1 MARLTEEQAIRR
13 LLDRFGFGAGGSEL
27 AEARRAGWRATLSTV
42 LSPESGDSSA
52 TPPPELTPY
61 QRVGKK
67 DDPEVKKE
75 AKKERKQQL
84 RTDRS
89 ELIVWWL
96 DRMVA
101 TEAPL
106 TERLTWFWHGH
117 FATSLQKVRDPRLM
131 LAQNATL
138 RRLGRGDFRD
148 LARAMIIDPAMLI
161 WLDGNDN
168 TAKAANENL
177 AREFMELFT
186 LGHGNYTEDD
196 IKGAARAL
204 TGWKLNRKTGTAK
217 LNAKNHATG
226 DKTILGK
233 TADFDAK
240 SFVDQVLAQPAC
252 PRFLASRLW
261 FRLVSAEPPADE
273 VVDRLVGAYGPGR
286 DIAALLGALAGE
298 DTFTDSATTLVKQPV
313 EWAVGLL
320 RASGVRP
327 SKLEAKQQKKLITLL
342 KGMGQLP
349 FLPPS
354 VGGWAAGA
362 AWLSTAA
369 ARSRIELATMI
380 GKAAD
385 DKLGGTDP
393 TEVLGLDQ
401 VSSRTAAAIKAAPAQ
416 ARLAVAACSPEYVVS
431 R

>member
-13 LLDRFGFGAGGSEL
+13 LLDRFGFGAGGPEL

-42 LSPESGDSSA
+42 LSPEGGDSSA
-52 TPPPELTPY
+52 TPPPELAPY
-61 QRVGKK
+61 QRAGK
-67 DDPEVKKE
+67 DADPE
-75 AKKERKQQL
+75 AKKERKKKQ
-84 RTDRS
+84 RKDRAT
-89 ELIVWWL
+89 LTGWWL

-101 TEAPL
+101 TDAPL

-117 FATSLQKVRDPRLM
+117 FATSVQKVRDPRLM
-131 LAQNATL
+131 LAQNVTL

-226 DKTILGK
+226 DKTILGR

-252 PRFLASRLW
+252 PRFLVSRLW

-273 VVDRLVGAYGPGR
+273 IVDRLVGAYGPGR
-286 DIAALLGALAGE
+286 DIGALLGAVAAE
-298 DTFTDSATTLVKQPV
+298 DAFADSATTLVKQPV
-313 EWAVGLL
+313 EWAVGLM
-320 RASGVRP
+320 RATGVRP
-327 SKLEAKQQKKLITLL
+327 SKLEPKQQQKLITLL

-380 GKAAD
+380 NKAAG
-385 DKLGGTDP
+385 DKLSGADP
-393 TEVLGLDQ
+393 TEVLGLDR
-401 VSSRTAAAIKAAPAQ
+401 VSTRTAAAIKEAPAPT
-416 ARLAVAACSPEYVVS
+416 RLAVAACSPEYVVS